1 MIVIPAID
9 LMDGKCVRLVQG
21 EKDNVITYDKTP
33 MEIAKEYESR
43 GVRLIHVVDL
53 DGAFTGQMKNIDI
66 VLALAKCFPIQV
78 GGGIRSESTIKKL
91 LDGGVKKVI
100 LSTLLFKDKTKAAE
114 LKKKYFGK
122 LVGSFDFK
130 EGKLSYAGWTKKSN
144 FTFDE
149 VAGGLAE
156 IVVTDVSRDGTLK
169 GPNTELLKSLIGK
182 FTGKIIA
189 AGGVLDVF
197 DLIELK
203 RSGVYG
209 AIVGRAFLEGRLKL
223 RDGFL
228 LEGENNVV

>member
-9 LMDGKCVRLVQG
+9 LMDGKCVRLIQG
-21 EKDNVITYDKTP
+21 EKDKVILYDKTP
-33 MEIAKEYESR
+33 MQIAEEYESR

-66 VLALAKCFPIQV
+66 VLALAKRFPIQV
-78 GGGIRSESTIKKL
+78 GGGVRSESTIKKL

-100 LSTLLFKDKTKAAE
+100 VSTLLFRNKPEAE
-114 LKKKYFGK
+114 MLKKKYFGK
-122 LVGSFDFK
+122 LIGSFDFK
-130 EGKLSYAGWTKKSN
+130 DGKLSYAGWTKKSN
-144 FTFDE
+144 LTFAE
-149 VAGGLAE
+149 VTNGLAE

-169 GPNTELLKSLIGK
+169 GPNLELLKSLKGK
-182 FTGKIIA
+182 CPAKIIA

-209 AIVGRAFLEGRLKL
+209 AIVGRAFLEGRIKL

-228 LEGENNVV
+228 LEGDDNVV

>member
-1 MIVIPAID
+1 MIIIPAID

-21 EKDNVITYDKTP
+21 EKANVIVYDKTP
-33 MEIAKEYESR
+33 MEIAEEYESR

-53 DGAFTGQMKNIDI
+53 DGAFTGQMKNIEI
-66 VLALAKCFPIQV
+66 VLALAKKFPIQV
-78 GGGIRSESTIKKL
+78 GGGIRSESLIKKL
-91 LDGGVKKVI
+91 LAGGVKKVI
-100 LSTLLFKDKTKAAE
+100 LSTLLFKNKTKAEE

-130 EGKLSYAGWTKKSN
+130 GGKLSYAGWTKKSN
-144 FTFDE
+144 LSFDE
-149 VAGGLAE
+149 VVRGLAE
-156 IVVTDVSRDGTLK
+156 IVVTDISRDGTLK
-169 GPNTELLKSLIGK
+169 GPNIELLKSLK
-182 FTGKIIA
+182 CSAKIIA

-209 AIVGRAFLEGRLKL
+209 AIVGRAFLEGRMKL

-228 LEGENNVV
+228 LEGGTDVV